1 MTSLKAIIFRA
12 GFGAWAALGANAVR
26 AEVIISEI
34 MFNPQGTDKDLVAA
48 TPYDREWVEIYN
60 SGASAIDISGWQFG
74 DSQDNDWA
82 TPFPL
87 GTTLGAGK
95 ALVVTGDAAGF
106 DAHWGSGINRIQVG
120 SFPNLAN
127 TVGTNEGA
135 GIRNQLGVIQ
145 DAVRYQEPGWPT
157 ANGSDGNSIYLLPGA
172 LTKTANDL
180 SASWKPSA
188 AGVYGAKFRAAAGQ
202 ENHGSPGYVETVTQ
216 AAFAPSPNAAWSMVV
231 MPDTQNYSK
240 SSVNLP
246 IFSQITNWIKDN
258 KEEYKV
264 QVVLQEGDIVNQNS
278 QVTPTSG
285 DQTANQQWANAKAA
299 MGVLNGELPYI
310 MAAGN
315 HDLGTTSAQ
324 NRNTQFNTY
333 FKASDNPLV
342 DPAQGGILVGY
353 QVPGEL
359 HNAYFELHA
368 PDGRDLLIFSLEF
381 WPRQSTIAWANQIAA
396 LPKYADHTAVLLTH
410 SYLNPN
416 NTRADGTPDGYPV
429 GTDGNDGEEMWNE
442 LVKLNSNFEMT
453 LNGHV
458 GGDGVG
464 YLKST
469 ATQGNVVHQ
478 MVFNSQFETNG
489 GNGWIRVLEFLN
501 DGKTV
506 HVRTYS
512 PFLDLYRTDAANDF
526 FITLS
531 ALPTPDYAA
540 DFNEDGFVDS
550 LDLAIFK
557 SNFGRTFSA
566 RPQHGDANGDFN
578 VDGADFMIWQREYT
592 GPAGPTSQTAVP
604 EPASWMLAL
613 LSLAALRTRRALAAC

>member
-1 MTSLKAIIFRA
+1 MLIAKKNFLLAGLMLFGLARVDASII
-12 GFGAWAALGANAVR
+12 V
-26 AEVIISEI
+26 SEI
-34 MFNPQGTDKDLVAA
+34 MFNPQGTDLDA
-48 TPYDREWVEIYN
+48 TAVPPYNREWVELYN
-60 SGASAIDISGWQFG
+60 NGSTTIDLSGWQFG

-82 TPFPL
+82 TPFPV
-87 GTTLGAGK
+87 GTTLGAGQ
-95 ALVVTGDAAGF
+95 ALVVTGDAASF
-106 DAHWGSGINRIQVG
+106 DAHWGTGINRIQVG

-127 TVGTNEGA
+127 TIGTNEGA
-135 GIRNQLGVIQ
+135 GIRDQQGAIQ
-145 DAVRYQEPGWPT
+145 DRVRYQELGWPT

-172 LTKTANDL
+172 LTLTANDL
-180 SASWKPSA
+180 ASNWRPSSQ
-188 AGVYGAKFRAAAGQ
+188 GVYGAKFRSAAGQ
-202 ENHGSPGYVETVTQ
+202 ENHGSPGFVATVPQTP
-216 AAFAPSPNAAWSMVV
+216 FAPDPNAAWSMVV

-240 SSVNLP
+240 STRDLP
-246 IFSQITNWIKDN
+246 IFSQLTNWIKDN
-258 KEEYKV
+258 KEEYKI

-278 QVTPTSG
+278 QVEPTSG
-285 DQTANQQWANAKAA
+285 DQSADQQWVNAKAA
-299 MGVLNGELPYI
+299 MSILNGQLPYI

-342 DPAQGGILVGY
+342 DPAQGGILKGY

-359 HNAYFELHA
+359 QNAYFELHA

-381 WPRQSTIAWANQIAA
+381 WPRQSTISWANQIAG
-396 LPKYADHTAVLLTH
+396 LPKYADYTAVLLTH

-416 NTRADGTPDGYPV
+416 NTRANDTPDGYPV

-442 LVKLNSNFEMT
+442 LVKLHPNFEMT

-469 ATQGNVVHQ
+469 ATQGNVVNQ

-512 PFLDLYRTDAANDF
+512 PFLGLYRTDAANDF
-526 FITLS
+526 TFTLS
-531 ALPTPDYAA
+531 QLPMFAAA
-540 DFNEDGFVDS
+540 DFNRDGFVDGS
-550 LDLAIFK
+550 DLALWK
-557 SNFGRTFSA
+557 SNFGATGTA
-566 RPQHGDANGDFN
+566 TVQMGDANGDGA
-578 VDGADFMIWQREYT
+578 VDGADFLIWQRDV
-592 GPAGPTSQTAVP
+592 AGAATAVQAAVP
-604 EPASWMLAL
+604 EPSALMLML
-613 LSLAALRTRRALAAC
+613 LSLVALRLRGPRVLVLV

>member
-1 MTSLKAIIFRA
+1 
-12 GFGAWAALGANAVR
+12 
-26 AEVIISEI
+26 
-34 MFNPQGTDKDLVAA
+34 MFNPQGTDKDLAAA
-48 TPYDREWVEIYN
+48 TPYDREWIEIFN
-60 SGASAIDISGWQFG
+60 TGAASVDLSGWQFG

-87 GTTLGAGK
+87 NTTLGPQQ
-95 ALVVTGDAAGF
+95 ALVVTGDSVSF
-106 DAHWGSGINRIQVG
+106 DANWGSGINRIQVG

-135 GIRNQLGVIQ
+135 AIRNSAGVIQ
-145 DAVRYQEPGWPT
+145 DVVRFQESGWPT
-157 ANGSDGNSIYLLPGA
+157 ANGSDGNSVF
-172 LTKTANDL
+172 LTPQGL
-180 SASWKPSA
+180 SASANDSATNWKPSS
-188 AGVYGAKFRAAAGQ
+188 AGVYGAKFRNSGGQ
-202 ENHGSPGYVETVTQ
+202 GENHGSPGFVATEVQ
-216 AAFAPSPNAAWSMVV
+216 APFVPSSNAAWSMVV

-264 QVVLQEGDIVNQNS
+264 QVVVQEGDIVNQNS

-299 MGVLNGELPYI
+299 MSILNGHLPYI

-324 NRNTQFNTY
+324 NRNTQFNEY

-342 DPAQGGILVGY
+342 DPAQGGILAGY

-381 WPRQSTIAWANQIAA
+381 WPRQATVTWANQIAA
-396 LPKYADHTAVLLTH
+396 LPKYADYTAVLLTH

-416 NTRADGTPDGYPV
+416 NTRSDATPEGYPV
-429 GTDGNDGEEMWNE
+429 GTDGNDGEELWNE
-442 LVKLNSNFEMT
+442 LIKLNPNFEMT

-469 ATQGNVVHQ
+469 GTQGNVVHQ

-489 GNGWIRVLEFLN
+489 GNGWIRILEFLN
-501 DGKTV
+501 DGTTV

-526 FITLS
+526 FFTLT
-531 ALPTPDYAA
+531 ALPTPDYTA
-540 DFNEDGFVDS
+540 DFNEDGYVDA
-550 LDLAIFK
+550 LDLAVWK
-557 SNFGRTFSA
+557 NNFGRTFSA
-566 RPQHGDANGDFN
+566 RPQHGDTDGDFD
-578 VDGADFMIWQREYT
+578 VDGDDFLAWQREYT
-592 GPAGPTSQTAVP
+592 GPSGPVSQAAVP
-604 EPASWMLAL
+604 EPSAL
-613 LSLAALRTRRALAAC
+613 LLAFAGSLMTLCRVRALRSR